1 MAKLS
6 KFVLTCFFGTLL
18 RFGTLP
24 ILNGLIYPTLHSYL
38 HCVHYYIYAYYI
50 CYIFLNKKLCDG

>member
-6 KFVLTCFFGTLL
+6 KFVLTCFFSTLL

-38 HCVHYYIYAYYI
+38 HYVHYYIYAYYLLHN
-50 CYIFLNKKLCDG
+50 IFKQKTM